1 MKNTLR
7 GEFAFAVGKKRYN
20 ASLTLN
26 SLRLMCQAHGKK
38 IEEIDKWM
46 AEDPLTAVCA
56 FCFFGVK
63 NDGLRKGKDPK
74 LPDFETFCAQ
84 ALDDDDT
91 IASMMEA
98 VTQAIGGSE
107 DAPASGN

>member
-1 MKNTLR
+1 MNNTLR
-7 GEFAFAVGKKRYN
+7 GEFSFKIGKKSYS

-26 SLRLMCQAHGKK
+26 SLRLMCQAHNKK
-38 IEEIDKWM
+38 LDELDTWM
-46 AEDPLTAVCA
+46 SDDPLTAVCA
-56 FCFFGVK
+56 FCYFGVK

-91 IASMMEA
+91 ITSMTEA
-98 VTQAIGGSE
+98 VTQAIGGNEEGSS
-107 DAPASGN
+107 SGN

>member
-1 MKNTLR
+1 MNNTLR
-7 GEFAFAVGKKRYN
+7 GEFAFSIGKKNYQ

-26 SLRLMCQAHGKK
+26 ALRLMCQSHGKK
-38 IEEIDKWM
+38 IDEIDKWM
-46 AEDPLTAVCA
+46 SEDPLTAVCA
-56 FCFFGVK
+56 FCYFGVK

-84 ALDDDDT
+84 ALDEDDT
-91 IASMMEA
+91 IASMMDA

-107 DAPASGN
+107 DGKPGN

>member
-1 MKNTLR
+1 MNNTLR
-7 GEFAFAVGKKRYN
+7 GEFAFSIGKKNYQ

-26 SLRLMCQAHGKK
+26 ALRLMCQSHGKK
-38 IEEIDKWM
+38 IDEIDKWM
-46 AEDPLTAVCA
+46 SEDPLTAVCA
-56 FCFFGVK
+56 FCYFGVK

-84 ALDDDDT
+84 ALDEDDT
-91 IASMMEA
+91 IGYMMDA

-107 DAPASGN
+107 DGKPGN